1 MAQRPG
7 RPARQLRGQVDR
19 GLVDVVVGHH
29 PVHQPPLFGFG
40 GRQDPVGEGQVEH
53 AAQADVAGH
62 EIRGG
67 AVGGHPGP
75 GVGHRVLGRFAR
87 DHEVEGAHE
96 AHARPARSAAHTG
109 HERLRGLVHL
119 MDRGVE
125 VLQHHMGVAGQ
136 VGAPAGEFL
145 QVAAATE
152 DPAFGGHGDGLHV
165 VVVGD
170 VHHHPPQVATQ
181 GRVDGIG
188 PVGTVEVQQ
197 AHTVA
202 DLVGDGLELHGRT
215 VVRRAIGDPIR
226 GGGTDRVGCSR
237 ETVVVTEPSESDR
250 SAHRG
255 ALVGPLDSRP
265 EHRRIADRV
274 AAMQAEHDRHFDAT
288 VDGLLTQLDVSDGHV
303 IVMTFDTR
311 FAPLFEN
318 WAASCDRADI
328 AVRGRTLVFPTDAV
342 ACERAES
349 LGFVASFDPSS
360 PLLAS
365 MGRSAVYGDP
375 RWTEYMHHQNWVIQR
390 TLHLGLAV
398 LFQDAD
404 VVWRRDPT
412 PALAQRAAVGTH
424 LQAMYDGPNP
434 RFRPLHANS
443 GFLYFADAEPVRE
456 FWTEVYRRADLVA
469 RYRSQQ
475 EPLTLLQRPRTRRDE
490 PPPPRE

>member
-1 MAQRPG
+1 M
-7 RPARQLRGQVDR
+7 
-19 GLVDVVVGHH
+19 
-29 PVHQPPLFGFG
+29 
-40 GRQDPVGEGQVEH
+40 
-53 AAQADVAGH
+53 
-62 EIRGG
+62 
-67 AVGGHPGP
+67 
-75 GVGHRVLGRFAR
+75 
-87 DHEVEGAHE
+87 
-96 AHARPARSAAHTG
+96 
-109 HERLRGLVHL
+109 
-119 MDRGVE
+119 
-125 VLQHHMGVAGQ
+125 
-136 VGAPAGEFL
+136 
-145 QVAAATE
+145 
-152 DPAFGGHGDGLHV
+152 
-165 VVVGD
+165 
-170 VHHHPPQVATQ
+170 
-181 GRVDGIG
+181 
-188 PVGTVEVQQ
+188 
-197 AHTVA
+197 
-202 DLVGDGLELHGRT
+202 HGRG
-215 VVRRAIGDPIR
+215 AI
-226 GGGTDRVGCSR
+226 RVGCSR
-237 ETVVVTEPSESDR
+237 ENVMVTEPSDSAR
-250 SAHRG
+250 SAS
-255 ALVGPLDSRP
+255 LGPLDSRP

-456 FWTEVYRRADLVA
+456 FWTEVYRRADRVSLGA
-469 RYRSQQ
+469 SEEPAPAHTWRS
-475 EPLTLLQRPRTRRDE
+475 RRDAALAGPAPQPVRGGGQGQAWTGAQGPASLLDE
-490 PPPPRE
+490 DISEEHLAMLEDMLIDGPLHMEFKCVGSL